1 MTNAEFRA
9 FLVEIFELPEERIV
23 PLQGNW
29 WNPQD
34 EKRVENWI
42 GFRRGPSKPKI
53 KPFFCEDED
62 DGCISLSY
70 CEVPARL
77 QIVGAQAEAMAQS
90 IAHWPNRLDVMDALE
105 ELGVQPILEGFGE
118 YVVSDFFQDG
128 GNTVW
133 AYNVT
138 FRLLE
143 ELQAETGQAQIVT
156 ADLGGALNGE

>member
-1 MTNAEFRA
+1 MTNTEFRA
-9 FLVEIFELPEERIV
+9 FLVTIFALPEARIV

-42 GFRRGPSKPKI
+42 GFRRGPSTPKLKPM
-53 KPFFCEDED
+53 FYEDED
-62 DGCISLSY
+62 DGCVSTTY
-70 CEVPARL
+70 CEVPVRL

-90 IAHWPNRLDVMDALE
+90 IAHWPNRLDVMAALE
-105 ELGVQPILEGFGE
+105 DLGVQPILEGFGR
-118 YVVSDFFQDG
+118 YDVSDFFQDG
-128 GNTVW
+128 GNSVW

-143 ELQAETGQAQIVT
+143 ENQVVTEQTLIET

>member
-1 MTNAEFRA
+1 MTNTEFRA
-9 FLVEIFELPEERIV
+9 FLVTIFELPESRIV

-34 EKRVENWI
+34 EKRIENWI
-42 GFRRGPSKPKI
+42 GFRRGTGTPKI
-53 KPFFCEDED
+53 KPFFRED
-62 DGCISLSY
+62 DPCISESY

-77 QIVGAQAEAMAQS
+77 QIVGAQAEEMAQS
-90 IAHWPNRLDVMDALE
+90 VQHWPNRTDVLDALE
-105 ELGVQPILEGFGE
+105 VLGVQIIFEGFGKYE
-118 YVVSDFFQDG
+118 VSDFFQDG
-128 GNTVW
+128 LNTVL

-143 ELQAETGQAQIVT
+143 ELQADTGQVEIVS